1 MVGNTCETGGSILHT
16 FRICKY
22 GMVCVGGGG
31 VCVLKPKTRNVYVIG
46 YYTDWCVGF
55 LVRTNHGMLRLVYEW
70 TSDGDWDDEVYV
82 PHNSV
87 KKI

>member
-1 MVGNTCETGGSILHT
+1 MVGNTCETGGVYCTH
-16 FRICKY
+16 FAFKY
-22 GMVCVGGGG
+22 GGGG

-55 LVRTNHGMLRLVYEW
+55 LVRTNHGALRLVYEW